1 MQQSRSDMARVVLWM
16 TGGLISF
23 STMAVA
29 IRELASTFNVFEIQ
43 TFRSAGGLILLLSAA
58 LLRPALRKE
67 LPPRHL
73 GLHLTRNVIHYAA
86 GLGWVKALTLLPLAT
101 VFAIEFTM
109 PAWTALLAVL
119 FLGERMTASR
129 IGSVV
134 LGFVGVLV
142 ILRPGLASV
151 NPAALLVLGAALGYA
166 ITFVIT
172 KKLTATI
179 STYTIL
185 LWMNAIQLPLAFAG
199 ADPDFLT
206 KLTTSTILPAIAMG
220 LTGIASHFCVTQAFR
235 YGDATV
241 VVPIDF
247 MRVPLI
253 ALVGW
258 LFYAEGID
266 VFVLAG
272 ACIIATGIL
281 WNLRT
286 ETLRT

>member
-1 MQQSRSDMARVVLWM
+1 MQQSRPDMARVVLWM
-16 TGGLISF
+16 MGGLISF

-29 IRELASTFNVFEIQ
+29 IRELAGTFNVFEIQ

-134 LGFVGVLV
+134 LGFLGVLV
-142 ILRPGLASV
+142 ILRPGLASF
-151 NPAALLVLGAALGYA
+151 NPAAMLVLAAALGYA

-185 LWMNAIQLPLAFAG
+185 LWMNAIQFPLAYAG
-199 ADPDFLT
+199 ADPLFVT
-206 KLTTSTILPAIAMG
+206 KLGAETVLPAIAMG

-247 MRVPLI
+247 LRVPLI

-258 LFYAEGID
+258 LVYAESID
-266 VFVLAG
+266 VFVLTG
-272 ACIIATGIL
+272 AAIIATGIL
-281 WNLRT
+281 WNLRS
-286 ETLRT
+286 ETRRR